1 MGLVAGY
8 LFESD
13 KLPSSGEDNVAVTS
27 GAREIDAES
36 KVTRARWA
44 DLLIHRFPLNQAD
57 VSDGIE
63 APALAILDSGK
74 IALAWATTVSPTERE
89 VMLVTS
95 EDRGHSFSTATS
107 VVTTGIHTSISKM
120 RGRTVERKTR
130 TLPHLASDGETMF
143 LCWVDAGEN
152 RESVVMKFSESVGPF
167 VSFSDAVSVHQST
180 DARPTFTSLSVGDDG
195 TVACSWLDNRNK
207 VQQPF
212 AAVRRPKQT
221 QFEPEKMVYAGPG
234 GKGVC
239 PCCPTT
245 AFVMDGDVL
254 VTFRANEGGYR
265 DIWTAVLPQHDAK
278 FQAPVPQVDPTW
290 EFAGCPHDG
299 PAVAKTSRGLH
310 VAWMDA
316 HTGTER
322 VYVS

>member
-1 MGLVAGY
+1 MRKSLFHAVKRTDCLRSGSGHPTFILCLVAMIIVGSAGY

-13 KLPSSGEDNVAVTS
+13 RSLSPGKGDVAVADVAGEVYDESNVA
-27 GAREIDAES
+27 RPR
-36 KVTRARWA
+36 RA
-44 DLLIHRFPLNQAD
+44 DPLIHRFPLNQAD

-74 IALAWATTVSPTERE
+74 IALAWATTVSLTERE

-107 VVTTGIHTSISKM
+107 MVTTGIHTSISKM

-152 RESVVMKFSESVGPF
+152 RESVVMKFSGSVGPL

-195 TVACSWLDNRNK
+195 TVACS
-207 VQQPF
+207 
-212 AAVRRPKQT
+212 
-221 QFEPEKMVYAGPG
+221 
-234 GKGVC
+234 
-239 PCCPTT
+239 
-245 AFVMDGDVL
+245 
-254 VTFRANEGGYR
+254 
-265 DIWTAVLPQHDAK
+265 
-278 FQAPVPQVDPTW
+278 
-290 EFAGCPHDG
+290 
-299 PAVAKTSRGLH
+299 
-310 VAWMDA
+310 
-316 HTGTER
+316 
-322 VYVS
+322 